1 MQLRVHLLELRPDPK
16 DYLHA
21 FSFRHLVICK
31 TGHAYVIYYFHTA
44 KHQFTVYPV
53 SLRGKS
59 YRQGVGRIPAYLPC
73 KIFHIRRK
81 SRYFMIK
88 TVNLCRVADD
98 GPERI
103 QILVELPLQVG
114 RSLYFLFRPY
124 MSGSLQHHHLLLV
137 FQLFLRL
144 VRVEQYHSGQN
155 RIVLCLYLADT
166 DARQQHNYQNRPF
179 HRVILYRVR
188 EAARRQRDMA
198 MRATSPLL
206 RSSIPAVTFLHTSLK
221 V

>member
-1 MQLRVHLLELRPDPK
+1 
-16 DYLHA
+16 
-21 FSFRHLVICK
+21 
-31 TGHAYVIYYFHTA
+31 
-44 KHQFTVYPV
+44 
-53 SLRGKS
+53 
-59 YRQGVGRIPAYLPC
+59 
-73 KIFHIRRK
+73 
-81 SRYFMIK
+81 MIK
-88 TVNLCRVADD
+88 AINLCGIADD

-155 RIVLCLYLADT
+155 RIVLCLHFADT
-166 DARQQHNYQNRPF
+166 DARQQYNYQNRPF
-179 HRVILYRVR
+179 HSLMFYRVR
-188 EAARRQRDMA
+188 EAARRHRDIA
-198 MRATSPLL
+198 MRATSPLS
-206 RSSIPAVTFLHTSLK
+206 RSSIPAVTFFHTSLK